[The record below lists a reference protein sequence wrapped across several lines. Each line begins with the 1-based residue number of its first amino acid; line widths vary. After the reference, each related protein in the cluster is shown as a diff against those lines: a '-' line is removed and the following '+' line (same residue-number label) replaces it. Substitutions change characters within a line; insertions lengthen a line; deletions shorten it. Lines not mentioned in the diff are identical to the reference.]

1 MRTLSSNALIGVS
14 LIALAMP
21 ASVMAQADTAAVPAT
36 ASSVDPAAPVTT
48 GATAP
53 VPQAAAPAAAQA
65 LSPDS
70 DIIVTARRREESIQD
85 VPAVVNAVTAAE
97 VAKLNLR
104 DFQEVSTI
112 VPGLS
117 LSSNSNGTGGNAQL
131 RGVNFDINASGQ
143 NPTVEFY
150 QNDAPITAGVVLQQ
164 LYDIG
169 QIEVLRGPQG
179 TLRGRASPSGS
190 ITVTTRKPDLYKAGG
205 YTNLTGNTIG
215 TLNFN
220 GGLGVPIIEGIA
232 AIRVAGLINEDEGNR
247 VKTVNPRIDGR
258 DPYTR
263 TYSGRVSAL
272 VTPFDALR
280 LEGSFQRLD
289 RRSRQFDQVES
300 FNQVNPGVAASP
312 ITIRAEDRLSS
323 QETPRTIHQ
332 KYDIYNGRAELA
344 LGGQRLIY
352 QFQHYTQL
360 IDSNL
365 GQDYGNVFPNYDY
378 GYFSGTNVKSTSHEL
393 RLQNEERVF
402 GAFDYVL
409 GVFDN
414 KNSSPSDLLIT
425 TPVFLPAALG
435 GGLAAT
441 VTTPVGR
448 RGKTHEQSV
457 FGNLTAHIGQS
468 TEVSGGLRYIDY
480 QSSGTLIQPG
490 VVLPDPSIKDN
501 KLIYSAS
508 IKHNFTR
515 EFMVYASTG
524 SSYRA
529 AINAIGDFSVRR
541 SALENSFINLPPE
554 TSKSY
559 EAGFKTT
566 LMDGKLRFNASAFHQ
581 KFDNFV
587 FRSPGVNGQSGVYYI
602 NYNQTTNAG
611 VTTVTPQV
619 GQFNF
624 VAAVPVT
631 VNGVE
636 GELAFDV
643 GSRLKLN
650 LISSYAL
657 GKIKNGTIPCNDL
670 NGDGIPDVTVSAPSV
685 AQLAARVGA
694 NNLSSCTVTQRSSFQ
709 PPLSATLQAE
719 YGMPVTDGT
728 DVYIR
733 GLASYFGKSQ
743 SDPSNIYDNV
753 KQYAMV
759 NLFAGIRDP
768 NGNWEISLFAKNLFD
783 TVRVLSRTD
792 PLSSTYQVLQ
802 PPTFRSAAAVT
813 TTSTYTGITTT
824 PPREFG
830 LNARFSFGSH

>member
-1 MRTLSSNALIGVS
+1 MRKLSTNALIGVS
-14 LIALAMP
+14 LVALVMP
-21 ASVMAQADTAAVPAT
+21 VLAVAQTEPVAT
-36 ASSVDPAAPVTT
+36 PAATP
-48 GATAP
+48 
-53 VPQAAAPAAAQA
+53 AAQA
-65 LSPDS
+65 PTATEHLSTEN

-97 VAKLNLR
+97 VAKLNIR
-104 DFQEVSTI
+104 DFQEVQTI

-150 QNDAPITAGVVLQQ
+150 QNDAPITAGVILQQ

-190 ITVTTRKPDLYKAGG
+190 ITITTRKPDLYTAGG
-205 YTNLTGNTIG
+205 TANLTGNTIG

-220 GGLGVPIIEGIA
+220 GALSVPIIEGIA
-232 AIRVAGLINEDEGNR
+232 AIRVAGLINEDDGNR
-247 VKTVNPRIDGR
+247 VRTVNPRIDGR
-258 DPYTR
+258 DPYSQTQ
-263 TYSGRVSAL
+263 SGRITAL
-272 VTPFDALR
+272 VTPIDALR
-280 LEGSFQRLD
+280 FEGSFQRLD
-289 RRSRQFDQVES
+289 RKARQFDQVES
-300 FNQVNPGVAASP
+300 FNQINAAAPASP

-365 GQDYGNVFPNYDY
+365 GQDYGNIFPGFDFN
-378 GYFSGTNVKSTSHEL
+378 YFSGTNVKSTSHEL

-402 GAFDYVL
+402 GMFDYVL
-409 GVFDN
+409 GAFDN
-414 KNSSPSDLLIT
+414 TNSSPTDLLIS
-425 TPVFLPAALG
+425 TPVFLPSFLG
-435 GGLAAT
+435 GGLAT
-441 VTTPVGR
+441 MVQTPVGR
-448 RGKTHEQSV
+448 RAKTHEKSV
-457 FGNLTAHIGQS
+457 FGNLTAHIGDA
-468 TEVSGGLRYIDY
+468 TELSGGLRYIDY
-480 QSSGTLIQPG
+480 KSSGSLIQPG
-490 VVLPDPSIKDN
+490 IVIPDPSIKDN

-508 IKHNFTR
+508 VMHNFTR
-515 EFMVYASTG
+515 DFMIYASTG

-529 AINAIGDFSVRR
+529 GINAVGDFSVQQ
-541 SALENSFINLPPE
+541 SALEKSFLDLNPE

-559 EAGFKTT
+559 EAGFKST
-566 LMDGKLRFNASAFHQ
+566 LLDGQLRLNASAFHQ

-587 FRSPGVNGQSGVYYI
+587 YRSPGVNGQSGVYYV
-602 NYNQTTNAG
+602 NYNRTVTNGVATT
-611 VTTVTPQV
+611 TPQV
-619 GQFNF
+619 NQFNF

-636 GELAFDV
+636 GEIGFDV
-643 GSRLKLN
+643 GERLKLN
-650 LISSYAL
+650 LVGSYAL

-670 NGDGIPDVTVSAPSV
+670 NGDGIPDVTTQAPSV
-685 AQLAARVGA
+685 AQLISRVGA
-694 NNLSSCTVTQRSSFQ
+694 NNLSSCKVSQRSSFQ
-709 PPLSATLQAE
+709 PPLSTTLQAE
-719 YGMPVTDGT
+719 YGAPITDGT
-728 DVYIR
+728 DAYIR
-733 GLASYFGKSQ
+733 GLGSYFGKSQ

-753 KQYAMV
+753 KQFVLV
-759 NLFAGIRDP
+759 NVYAGIRDP
-768 NGNWEISLFAKNLFD
+768 KGKWEISLFAKNLFD

-802 PPTFRSAAAVT
+802 PPTFRTAAAVT
-813 TTSTYTGITTT
+813 TTGTYTGITTT

-830 LNARFSFGSH
+830 LNARFSFGSR

>member
-1 MRTLSSNALIGVS
+1 MRSLSTNTLIGVS

-21 ASVMAQADTAAVPAT
+21 ASVMAQAGTAAAPAT
-36 ASSVDPAAPVTT
+36 ASPVDPAAPPPTV
-48 GATAP
+48 ATAP

-205 YTNLTGNTIG
+205 YANLTGNTIG

-220 GGLGVPIIEGIA
+220 GGLSVPIIEGIA

-258 DPYTR
+258 DPYTQ
-263 TYSGRVSAL
+263 TQSGRVSVL
-272 VTPFDALR
+272 VTPVDALR

-289 RRSRQFDQVES
+289 RKSRQFDQVES
-300 FNQVNPGVAASP
+300 FNQVNPGAAASP
-312 ITIRAEDRLSS
+312 FTIRAEDRLSN

-344 LGGQRLIY
+344 LAGQRLIY

-365 GQDYGNVFPNYDY
+365 GQDYGNVFPGFDY
-378 GYFSGTNVKSTSHEL
+378 NYFSGTNVKSTSHEL

-414 KNSSPSDLLIT
+414 KNSSPTDLLIS

-435 GGLAAT
+435 GSLATT
-441 VTTPVGR
+441 VQTPVGR

-457 FGNLTAHIGQS
+457 FGNLTAHIGDR
-468 TEVSGGLRYIDY
+468 TEVAGGLRYIDY
-480 QSSGTLIQPG
+480 QSSGSLLQPG
-490 VVLPDPSIKDN
+490 IVIPDPSVKDN

-508 IKHNFTR
+508 VKHNFTR
-515 EFMVYASTG
+515 DLMVYASTG
-524 SSYRA
+524 SSYRPG
-529 AINAIGDFSVRR
+529 INAVGDFSVQQ
-541 SALENSFINLPPE
+541 SALEQSFLNLPPE

-559 EAGFKTT
+559 EVGFKST
-566 LMDGKLRFNASAFHQ
+566 LMDGKLRLNASAFHQ

-587 FRSPGVNGQSGVYYI
+587 YRAPGVNGQSGIYYV
-602 NYNQTTNAG
+602 NYNR
-611 VTTVTPQV
+611 TVTNGVATIVPQV
-619 GQFNF
+619 NQFNF

-636 GELAFDV
+636 GEIGYDV
-643 GSRLKLN
+643 GSRLKFN
-650 LISSYAL
+650 LVGSYAL

-670 NGDGIPDVTVSAPSV
+670 NGDGIPDATITAPSV
-685 AQLAARVGA
+685 AQLIGRVGA
-694 NNLSSCTVTQRSSFQ
+694 NNLSSCSVSQRSSFQ
-709 PPLSATLQAE
+709 PPLSATLQTE
-719 YGMPVTDGT
+719 YGAPVTDGT
-728 DVYIR
+728 DAYIR

-753 KQYAMV
+753 KQYVMV
-759 NLFAGIRDP
+759 NLFVGIRDP
-768 NGNWEISLFAKNLFD
+768 KGNWEISLFAKNLFD

>member
-1 MRTLSSNALIGVS
+1 MRKLSTNALIGVS

-21 ASVMAQADTAAVPAT
+21 VSAMAQAIPAT
-36 ASSVDPAAPVTT
+36 DPAAAPAPAPTPT
-48 GATAP
+48 QATPGAP
-53 VPQAAAPAAAQA
+53 APAAAQV
-65 LSPDS
+65 LSPES

-190 ITVTTRKPDLYKAGG
+190 ITITTRKPDLYAAGG
-205 YTNLTGNTIG
+205 YANLTGNTIG

-220 GGLGVPIIEGIA
+220 GGLSVPIIEGIA

-258 DPYTR
+258 DPYTQ
-263 TYSGRVSAL
+263 TQSGRVSVL
-272 VTPFDALR
+272 VTPLDALR

-289 RRSRQFDQVES
+289 RKSRQFDQVES
-300 FNQVNPGVAASP
+300 FNQVNPGAVASP
-312 ITIRAEDRLSS
+312 ITIRADDRLSN

-344 LGGQRLIY
+344 LAGQRLIY

-365 GQDYGNVFPNYDY
+365 GQDYGNIFPGFDY
-378 GYFSGTNVKSTSHEL
+378 NYFSGTNVKSTSHEL
-393 RLQNEERVF
+393 RLQNEERVL

-414 KNSSPSDLLIT
+414 KNSSPTDLLIS
-425 TPVFLPAALG
+425 TPVFLPAVLG
-435 GGLAAT
+435 GGLATT
-441 VTTPVGR
+441 VQTPVGR

-457 FGNLTAHIGQS
+457 FGNLTAHIGDR
-468 TEVSGGLRYIDY
+468 TEVAGGLRYIDY
-480 QSSGTLIQPG
+480 RSSGSLLQPG
-490 VVLPDPSIKDN
+490 ITIPDPSVKDN

-508 IKHNFTR
+508 VKHNFTR
-515 EFMVYASTG
+515 ELMVYASTG
-524 SSYRA
+524 SSYRPG
-529 AINAIGDFSVRR
+529 INAVGDFSVQQ
-541 SALENSFINLPPE
+541 SALEQSFLNLPPE

-559 EAGFKTT
+559 EVGFKST
-566 LMDGKLRFNASAFHQ
+566 LMDGKLRLNASAFHQ

-587 FRSPGVNGQSGVYYI
+587 YRAPGVNGQSGIYYV
-602 NYNQTTNAG
+602 NYNR
-611 VTTVTPQV
+611 TVTNGVATVVPQV
-619 GQFNF
+619 NQFNF

-636 GELAFDV
+636 GEIGYDV
-643 GSRLKLN
+643 GSRLKFN
-650 LISSYAL
+650 LVGSYAL
-657 GKIKNGTIPCNDL
+657 GKIKDGTVPCNDL
-670 NGDGIPDVTVSAPSV
+670 NGDGIPDATITAPSV
-685 AQLAARVGA
+685 AQLIGRVGA
-694 NNLSSCTVTQRSSFQ
+694 NNLSACSVSQRSSFQ
-709 PPLSATLQAE
+709 PPLSATLQTE
-719 YGMPVTDGT
+719 YGLPVTDGT

-753 KQYAMV
+753 KQYVMV

-768 NGNWEISLFAKNLFD
+768 KGNWEISLFAKNLFD

>member
-1 MRTLSSNALIGVS
+1 MRKLSTNALIGVS
-14 LIALAMP
+14 LVALAMP
-21 ASVMAQADTAAVPAT
+21 VSAMAQTDPA
-36 ASSVDPAAPVTT
+36 VDPAAASAPVVTT
-48 GATAP
+48 PVAAP
-53 VPQAAAPAAAQA
+53 ARQAAAPVAAQTM
-65 LSPDS
+65 SPES

-104 DFQEVSTI
+104 DFQEVSTL

-205 YTNLTGNTIG
+205 YANLTGNTIG

-220 GGLGVPIIEGIA
+220 GGLGIPIIEGIA

-258 DPYTR
+258 DPYTQ
-263 TYSGRVSAL
+263 TQSGRVSLL

-289 RRSRQFDQVES
+289 RKARQFDQVES
-300 FNQVNPGVAASP
+300 FNQVNSAAAASP

-365 GQDYGNVFPNYDY
+365 GQDYGNIFPGFDY

-414 KNSSPSDLLIT
+414 KNSSPTDLLIT

-441 VTTPVGR
+441 VKTPVGR

-457 FGNLTAHIGQS
+457 FGNLTAHIGDK
-468 TEVSGGLRYIDY
+468 TEIAGGLRYIDY
-480 QSSGTLIQPG
+480 QSSGSLIQPG
-490 VVLPDPSIKDN
+490 IVIPDPSVKDN

-508 IKHNFTR
+508 LKHNFTR
-515 EFMVYASTG
+515 DLMVYASTG
-524 SSYRA
+524 SSYRPG
-529 AINAIGDFSVRR
+529 INAVGDFSVQQ
-541 SALENSFINLPPE
+541 SALEQSFLNLPPE

-559 EAGFKTT
+559 EAGFKST
-566 LMDGKLRFNASAFHQ
+566 LMDGRLRLNASAFHQ
-581 KFDNFV
+581 KFNNFV
-587 FRSPGVNGQSGVYYI
+587 YRAPGVNGQSGIYYI
-602 NYNQTTNAG
+602 NYNRTITNNVATI
-611 VTTVTPQV
+611 VPQV
-619 GQFNF
+619 SQFNF

-636 GELAFDV
+636 GEIGYDV
-643 GSRLKLN
+643 GSRLKFN
-650 LISSYAL
+650 LVGSYAL

-670 NGDGIPDVTVSAPSV
+670 NGDGIPDVTVTAPSV
-685 AQLAARVGA
+685 AQLAGRVGA
-694 NNLSSCTVTQRSSFQ
+694 NNLSSCSVSQRSSFQ

-728 DVYIR
+728 DAYIR
-733 GLASYFGKSQ
+733 GIASYFGNSQ

-768 NGNWEISLFAKNLFD
+768 KGNWEISLFAKNLFD

-802 PPTFRSAAAVT
+802 PPTYRSAAAVT

-830 LNARFSFGSH
+830 LNARFSFGSR